1 MGGAAALAAVALLA
15 ACERQPAPAPVDSP
29 AAGARTGAWAEDG
42 APAGKWAALPDSP
55 LAAREEA
62 PGFWVNGRLL
72 ILGGSAGPPCPPAA
86 SCTWRPG
93 FHRDG
98 AAFDPRTGEWTE
110 LADAPVPLVSARG
123 VAAGERIYVLVGQD
137 GFLRYDVAAD
147 RWDTLPVPGPAA
159 PSWRS
164 LAADGDTVVAY
175 RGSHE
180 LDGGDTPPDLRFDP
194 DARTWSALPPSPLG
208 PGFDRFMVGT
218 DHGLV
223 LLQAPLVGNPGAGN
237 RPSLWEAAL
246 LGPDGHWR
254 ELPPSEIATGWAPWV
269 WSGGRVVAAHTG
281 VTSGGGEPP
290 GDYGR
295 EIPFGGMLDPAAGA
309 WEPLPPAGADPWQW
323 QMLSAH
329 GDEMVFRDG
338 LLLHVPER
346 RWIDVPLPPG
356 PDRYGATA
364 VWAGDRLVLWG
375 GSSFAGAA
383 GGALHADGW
392 TWAPPE
398 D

>member
-1 MGGAAALAAVALLA
+1 MKARIGGAALAVVLLLA
-15 ACERQPAPAPVDSP
+15 ACGQDSARTPAVPAG
-29 AAGARTGAWAEDG
+29 AAGDG
-42 APAGKWAALPDSP
+42 STAQGWTALPDSP
-55 LAAREEA
+55 LSGREEA
-62 PGFWVNGRLL
+62 VGFWVGGRLL
-72 ILGGSAGPPCPPAA
+72 VIGGSAGPPCAPAA

-98 AAFDPRTGEWTE
+98 AAFDPRTGAWTP

-123 VAAGERIYVLVGQD
+123 AVVGERVYLLVSQD
-137 GFLRYDVAAD
+137 GFLRYDAGAD

-175 RGSHE
+175 PGSHE
-180 LDGGDTPPDLRFDP
+180 HDGGETPADLRFDP
-194 DARTWSALPPSPLG
+194 VGGAWTELPPSPLG

-223 LLQAPLVGNPGAGN
+223 LLQAPLIENPGAGD
-237 RPSLWEAAL
+237 RPSLWEAAVL
-246 LGPDGHWR
+246 EPDGQWR

-281 VTSGGGEPP
+281 VTNGGGEPP

-295 EIPFGGMLDPAAGA
+295 EIPYGGMLDVAAGV
-309 WEPLPPAGADPWQW
+309 WEPLPPSETHPWQW

-329 GDEMVFRDG
+329 GEEMVFRDG
-338 LLLHVPER
+338 LLLDVPER
-346 RWIDVPLPPG
+346 RWIDVPPPPR
-356 PDRYGATA
+356 PDRYGTTA

-375 GSSFAGAA
+375 GSSFAEEAA
-383 GGALHADGW
+383 GELHDDGW
-392 TWAPPE
+392 TWSPPE